1 MQFKIIP
8 VRPPPCLFLT
18 AKKSRHSKELNKKF
32 PLFYLGSRAQKILD
46 LGHEKMPMHNLGKA
60 YGRCDQERLFR
71 QLVVDGILAEDLV
84 ITALDHAACY
94 IRLGK
99 KAQDV
104 IGGRHK
110 VRKYEG
116 QTAYIQYPQQIIKKE
131 AAPK

>member
-1 MQFKIIP
+1 
-8 VRPPPCLFLT
+8 
-18 AKKSRHSKELNKKF
+18 
-32 PLFYLGSRAQKILD
+32 
-46 LGHEKMPMHNLGKA
+46 MHNLGKA

-116 QTAYIQYPQQIIKKE
+116 TDCLYPQQIIKKLLQSD
-131 AAPK
+131 